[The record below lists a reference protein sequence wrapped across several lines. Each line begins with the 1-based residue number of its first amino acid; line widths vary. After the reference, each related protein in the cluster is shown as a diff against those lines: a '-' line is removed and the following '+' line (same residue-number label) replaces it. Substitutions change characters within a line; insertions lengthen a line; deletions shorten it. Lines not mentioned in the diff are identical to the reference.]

1 MCDVVSR
8 RGIALEAVI
17 ILGFIIAV
25 TLLMPALN
33 FVKAYAELQA
43 VTSSEPIYSPRVIK
57 QYAHTMISFGVF
69 MLSAKLV
76 YVATQP
82 SFLLYTYIVKLFG
95 QTQPTLI
102 DMLSVFLIVF
112 GAFILAL

>member
-1 MCDVVSR
+1 MVSCRELILETVIVV
-8 RGIALEAVI
+8 GL
-17 ILGFIIAV
+17 IIAAI
-25 TLLMPALN
+25 LLAPMLN
-33 FVKAYAELQA
+33 FIKAYAELQA

-82 SFLLYTYIVKLFG
+82 SFLLYTYIVELFG

>member
-1 MCDVVSR
+1 MVSC
-8 RGIALEAVI
+8 RGLVLEAVI
-17 ILGFIIAV
+17 VVGLIIAV
-25 TLLMPALN
+25 ILLTPMLN
-33 FVKAYAELQA
+33 FIKAYAELQA
-43 VTSSEPIYSPRVIK
+43 VTSSEPIYSPRVIR

-76 YVATQP
+76 HVATQP

-102 DMLSVFLIVF
+102 DMLSVFLIVL

>member
-1 MCDVVSR
+1 MVSCR
-8 RGIALEAVI
+8 ELVLEAVI
-17 ILGFIIAV
+17 VVGLIIAV
-25 TLLMPALN
+25 TLLTPMLN
-33 FVKAYAELQA
+33 FIKAYAELQV
-43 VTSSEPIYSPRVIK
+43 VTSSEPIYSPRVIR

-102 DMLSVFLIVF
+102 DMLSVFLIVL

>member
-1 MCDVVSR
+1 MVSC
-8 RGIALEAVI
+8 RGLVLEAVI
-17 ILGFIIAV
+17 VVGLIIAV
-25 TLLMPALN
+25 TLLTPMLN
-33 FVKAYAELQA
+33 FIKAYAELQA
-43 VTSSEPIYSPRVIK
+43 VTSSEPIYSPRVIR